1 MKKSLLLI
9 FILVLSLVFVA
20 CATENPNEDLTD
32 QGPIVED
39 PIPEDDEDTDDDTDD
54 EDVDEDVDDE
64 ENQVVDPT
72 PETYTE
78 TVTLYFVSNSYIMTG
93 DETGEVM
100 VSEEREVEY
109 DDTSLEEAVVRAL
122 MDGPEDS
129 ETMETLIPESVTL
142 SSVEIEDGTAFVD
155 FDREGL
161 SGGSMQESF
170 TIRQIV
176 DSLIELATVDRVQ
189 FLVDG
194 QKDESLM
201 GHIEISEPFVG
212 E

>member
-20 CATENPNEDLTD
+20 CATEKPNEDLTD

-39 PIPEDDEDTDDDTDD
+39 PIPEDDEDVD
-54 EDVDEDVDDE
+54 ENLDEDVDDE

-100 VSEEREVEY
+100 VSEQREIEY

-161 SGGSMQESF
+161 SGGSMQENF

-176 DSLIELATVDRVQ
+176 DSLIELSAVDRVQ